1 MLRPNKELQG
11 SSASNESC
19 RTWREG
25 PNTENRFK
33 PPYHVRLWLIT
44 SCDVW
49 PSGGCHQQSK
59 TSSHSQADVQLPT
72 LCTTGILNYATRAT
86 WHWMFS
92 TYKHT
97 LSVRISRVLHCRS
110 NTRCSRVCVPANS
123 AHDWNIGSFLIL
135 RLSGIA
141 FRTTNLNLLNHPLCY
156 TTEGVT
162 RVPRSAAD

>member
-1 MLRPNKELQG
+1 MKAVGHGERVLTPRIVL
-11 SSASNESC
+11 S
-19 RTWREG
+19 
-25 PNTENRFK
+25 
-33 PPYHVRLWLIT
+33 LLIT
-44 SCDVW
+44 WDYGLSLPATCDLQEVAI
-49 PSGGCHQQSK
+49 
-59 TSSHSQADVQLPT
+59 SSPEPLRHSQADVQLPT

-123 AHDWNIGSFLIL
+123 AHDWNISSFLIL

-141 FRTTNLNLLNHPLCY
+141 FRTTNLNLNHPLCH
-156 TTEGVT
+156 TTEGIT
-162 RVPRSAAD
+162 KVPRSAAD